1 MSWCDMQAGL
11 AMLWS
16 SLWKQIYFKIEIK
29 LMKSSTINDRYKKK
43 TTEAHANTIILDLNI
58 FKYKSIDL
66 QTSFGDQ

>member
-16 SLWKQIYFKIEIK
+16 SLWKQTYFKIEIK

-43 TTEAHANTIILDLNI
+43 TTEAPR
-58 FKYKSIDL
+58 
-66 QTSFGDQ
+66 TSLATKKQKQKKKRKEKK